1 MAKPSLMECL
11 DTFMA
16 QADTLLDGVV
26 EGLALSARGAVGL
39 SAVGFDSHQLRPL
52 VEAVLAD
59 RAAVKERFKK
69 TLHKGMYEG
78 PGVDPGQGRAVT
90 FEELKFFEEDQLDW
104 LKLPGI
110 TFTPWFTHGN
120 TAMVGWRYNMQ
131 KDSFELNTYFHQRGG
146 TFFKDNPHLC
156 VAPNETFETEIKLDY
171 ATKGIT
177 TSIITPR
184 GTLSETRRYHF
195 KRFQSWAVFI
205 HPFFGGTTK
214 APHRVVLYAELIKKV
229 KFKGKR

>member
-1 MAKPSLMECL
+1 MKKI
-11 DTFMA
+11 
-16 QADTLLDGVV
+16 LL
-26 EGLALSARGAVGL
+26 LALTLFFANLLHANDTILPINKKWIFKKGHHHATPLLSDRFISKPELLRWRIRFDTSARYI
-39 SAVGFDSHQLRPL
+39 LRDKKGNID
-52 VEAVLAD
+52 AD
-59 RAAVKERFKK
+59 Q
-69 TLHKGMYEG
+69 T
-78 PGVDPGQGRAVT
+78 
-90 FEELKFFEEDQLDW
+90 DW

-120 TAMVGWRYNMQ
+120 TAMVGWRYNYQ
-131 KDSFELNTYFHQRGG
+131 KDSFELNTYFHQLGG

-171 ATKGIT
+171 ATKDIT

-195 KRFQSWAVFI
+195 KRFQSWAFFI

-214 APHRVVLYAELIKKV
+214 APHRVVLYAELIEKI

>member
-1 MAKPSLMECL
+1 LKKFQIL
-11 DTFMA
+11 
-16 QADTLLDGVV
+16 TLL
-26 EGLALSARGAVGL
+26 LLFSTL
-39 SAVGFDSHQLRPL
+39 LR
-52 VEAVLAD
+52 AND
-59 RAAVKERFKK
+59 TTTIHKKWIFKK
-69 TLHKGMYEG
+69 GHHHATPLLSDRFLSK
-78 PGVDPGQGRAVT
+78 P
-90 FEELKFFEEDQLDW
+90 ELLRWRIRFDTTCRYILRDKNGKIEEDQLDW

-171 ATKGIT
+171 ATKEIT

-195 KRFQSWAVFI
+195 KRFQPWAVFI